1 MLAIPFVFFLLLI
14 ALGPILFQKWWHQY
28 YKHTAIVFT
37 VGVIILVIL
46 FQQEHSQALIHTAFE
61 YASFIT
67 LLASLYFATA
77 GIVIKTDENGTPFAN
92 SIVLLIGA
100 VLASII
106 GTTGAAMILIR
117 PFILMNK
124 NRLLP
129 YQKILFIFIVCNAG
143 GMLSPI
149 GDPPLFMGFL
159 KGIPFFWITLK
170 TFPFWLLSNGLLIAV
185 FYYLDRTK
193 NPIQFDHNPG
203 ILNLKI
209 EGKRNITFLVLTLIL
224 LFLDPNIKGMEWL
237 PSIAFHGHKLSFIR
251 EILLLV
257 LAWASYNYTDKAL
270 MRKNDF
276 TTEPIKEVA
285 FIFLA
290 LFFTMSPALL
300 LIAQWA
306 NLPAVKG
313 YITNDLL
320 YLATGLCSSVLDN
333 APSYLTAM
341 SAAMGSIG
349 LDINSR
355 TDVLLFIQNKSFSQ
369 VVVISVAS
377 VIFGACTYLGNA
389 PNFMVKAVAE
399 QKGIKMPSFFEYIFK
414 YTLPILVPILVA
426 NWILMKLI
434 YG

>member
-1 MLAIPFVFFLLLI
+1 MLAIPFLLFLLLI
-14 ALGPILFQKWWHQY
+14 ALGPILFQNWWHRY
-28 YKHTAIVFT
+28 YKHTALFFT
-37 VGVIILVIL
+37 VLIIALVML
-46 FQQEHSQALIHTAFE
+46 FQQEHSYSLIHTTFE
-61 YASFIT
+61 YLSFIT

-77 GIVIKTDENGTPFAN
+77 GIVIKTDENGTPLAN
-92 SIVLLIGA
+92 TILLLIGA
-100 VLASII
+100 MLASII
-106 GTTGAAMILIR
+106 GTTGAAMLLIR
-117 PFILMNK
+117 PFIGMNK
-124 NRLLP
+124 NRLQP
-129 YQKILFIFIVCNAG
+129 YQKVLFIFIVCNAG

-170 TFPFWLLSNGLLIAV
+170 TFPFWLLSNGLLLAV
-185 FYYLDRTK
+185 FYYLDKTK
-193 NPIQFDHNPG
+193 NTIQFDHNPG

-209 EGKRNITFLVLTLIL
+209 EGKRNISFLVLTLLI
-224 LFLDPNIKGMEWL
+224 LFLDPNIPGMEWL
-237 PSIAFHGHKLSFIR
+237 PSLAFHGYKLSFIR

-270 MRKNDF
+270 MKKNDF

-306 NLPAVKG
+306 NLPMVKG
-313 YITNDLL
+313 YMSNDLL
-320 YLATGLCSSVLDN
+320 YFATGICSSVLDN

-341 SAAMGSIG
+341 SAAMGSVG
-349 LDINSR
+349 LDINFR
-355 TDVLLFIQNKSFSQ
+355 NDVLLFIQQSTFSK
-369 VVVISVAS
+369 VVTISIAS
-377 VIFGACTYLGNA
+377 VLFGACTYLGNA

-399 QKGIKMPSFFEYIFK
+399 QKGVKMPSFFEYIIK

-426 NWILMKLI
+426 NWLLMRMM
-434 YG
+434 Y